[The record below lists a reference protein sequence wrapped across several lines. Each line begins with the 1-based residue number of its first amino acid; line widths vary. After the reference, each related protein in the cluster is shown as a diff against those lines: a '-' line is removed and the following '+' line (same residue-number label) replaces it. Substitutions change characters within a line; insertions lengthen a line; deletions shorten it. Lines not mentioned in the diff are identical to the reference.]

1 VDAGADDPVADL
13 NVVEQELQAYG
24 HGLVDRPRLLVINKQ
39 ELVLDQDLPTLL
51 HELETASGRPVLSI
65 SAAMGANLDQL
76 LASTWA
82 ELGV

>member
-1 VDAGADDPVADL
+1 MYQESGTDSSC
-13 NVVEQELQAYG
+13 VVEQELEAYG
-24 HGLVDRPRLLVINKQ
+24 HGLVDRPRLLAINKQ
-39 ELVLDQDLPTLL
+39 ELVLEEDLPKLL
-51 HELETASGRPVLSI
+51 RDLETASGRPVLSI